1 MTPKR
6 VFRQPVSHGLK
17 VKFFCSG
24 YAALAEEFM
33 NRDTAMNRIKTP
45 PPGPNAR
52 KWSEFHR
59 RYAARSTYHEGFIW
73 DRSKPAIGPFC
84 TDVDGNVILDFVSHV
99 ASSALGYNH
108 PELVR
113 LASTLRS
120 VDPDRYAGCDFIGAW
135 GEDPEKSEIPTPSHL
150 HYKLMEITSQ
160 FGFGSA
166 FFSNSGAEAV
176 ENAIKICYDHK
187 KNNGYGV
194 CFYGAFHGR
203 TLGALSL
210 NRSKKIQRDWFPQI
224 PNIVDFPYC
233 TCQEQPCRCGWMV
246 CCTGKEGMRSRLD
259 HFLDPDIGLVDPEEV
274 AFIIIEP
281 IQGEGGYNV
290 PSMDFMK
297 EIGRLAK
304 KYAIPLISDEIQA
317 GMGRTGKW
325 WAIEHFGI
333 LPDIVTA
340 AKPLRVGATLGRTD
354 LFPQQEYRI
363 SSTWGEGNALSS
375 AIGYTVIEIIQ
386 KENLL
391 DNASRMGIYFLDQ
404 LRKLQRKY
412 SFIHDVR
419 GIGLMDAVEID
430 SRERRDRIIARALEK
445 GLLLLGCGYK
455 VIRFLPPLDVRKR
468 EIDLALDILEE
479 ACKEI

>member
-1 MTPKR
+1 MIRETIS
-6 VFRQPVSHGLK
+6 VTLK
-17 VKFFCSG
+17 TE
-24 YAALAEEFM
+24 L
-33 NRDTAMNRIKTP
+33 
-45 PPGPNAR
+45 PGPNAR
-52 KWSEFHR
+52 KWSAYHR
-59 RYAARSTYHEGFIW
+59 RHAARSTYHRGFVW

-108 PELVR
+108 PDLVDLAAR
-113 LASTLRS
+113 LQP
-120 VDPDRYAGCDFIGAW
+120 VEPDRYAGCDFIGAW

-166 FFSNSGAEAV
+166 FFTNSGAEAV
-176 ENAIKICYDHK
+176 ENAMKICYDHRK
-187 KNNGYGV
+187 SYGYGI
-194 CFYGAFHGR
+194 CFIGAFHGR
-203 TLGALSL
+203 TLGALSV
-210 NRSKKIQRDWFPQI
+210 NRSKTIQRNWFPQI

-233 TCQEQPCRCGWMV
+233 TCKEPPCRCGWMV
-246 CCTGKEGMRSRLD
+246 CCTGKEGVRSRLD
-259 HFLDPDIGLVDPEEV
+259 HFLDPDIGLVDPSEV

-290 PSMDFMK
+290 PSVDFMK
-297 EIGRLAK
+297 EVDRLSK
-304 KYAIPLISDEIQA
+304 KYSIPLISDEIQA

-333 LPDIVTA
+333 KPDIITV
-340 AKPLRVGATLGRTD
+340 AKPLRVGATLGRTE

-375 AIGYTVIEIIQ
+375 AIGYTIIEIIQ

-391 DNASRMGIYFLDQ
+391 DHATRMGDYFLGQ
-404 LRKLQRKY
+404 LRGLQRKY
-412 SFIHDVR
+412 PFLLDVR
-419 GIGLMDAVEID
+419 GIGLMDAVEFD
-430 SRERRDRIIARALEK
+430 SRERRDRVISQAFRR

-455 VIRFLPPLDVRKR
+455 VIRFLPPLDVRRR
-468 EIDLALDILEE
+468 EIDLALEILEA
-479 ACKEI
+479 ACKEA

>member
-1 MTPKR
+1 
-6 VFRQPVSHGLK
+6 
-17 VKFFCSG
+17 
-24 YAALAEEFM
+24 M
-33 NRDTAMNRIKTP
+33 NRESASVAIKTV
-45 PPGPNAR
+45 PPGSNAR

-59 RYAARSTYHEGFIW
+59 RFAARSTYQDFVW
-73 DRSKPAIGPFC
+73 DRSRPAIGPFC

-113 LASTLRS
+113 MAARIQAI
-120 VDPDRYAGCDFIGAW
+120 DPDRYAGCDFIGGW

-187 KNNGYGV
+187 KNYGYGI
-194 CFYGAFHGR
+194 CFTGAFHGR

-210 NRSKKIQRDWFPQI
+210 NRSKKVQRDWFPQI
-224 PNIVDFPYC
+224 PNIADFPYC
-233 TCQEQPCRCGWMV
+233 ACHDRPCQCGWMV
-246 CCTGKEGMRSRLD
+246 CCTGKEGMRSRLE
-259 HFLDPDIGLVDPEEV
+259 HFLDPDIGLVDPGEV
-274 AFIIIEP
+274 AYIIIEP
-281 IQGEGGYNV
+281 IQGEGGYNI
-290 PSMDFMK
+290 PNLDFIQEVDRISK
-297 EIGRLAK
+297 R
-304 KYAIPLISDEIQA
+304 YSIPLISDEVQA

-325 WAIEHFGI
+325 WAIENFGI
-333 LPDIVTA
+333 KPDIITV
-340 AKPLRVGATLGRTD
+340 AKPLRVGATLGRSE
-354 LFPQQEYRI
+354 LFPQQEFRI

-375 AIGYTVIEIIQ
+375 AVGYTVIDVIQ

-391 DNASRMGIYFLDQ
+391 ENASAMGGYFLGGLRGLQ
-404 LRKLQRKY
+404 LKY
-412 SFIHDVR
+412 PFIVDVR

-430 SRERRDRIIARALEK
+430 SRERRDRIIRRAFEQ

-455 VIRFLPPLDVRKR
+455 VVRFLPPLDVRKR
-468 EIDLALDILEE
+468 EIDLALEILEKTFRE
-479 ACKEI
+479 AA

>member
-1 MTPKR
+1 
-6 VFRQPVSHGLK
+6 
-17 VKFFCSG
+17 
-24 YAALAEEFM
+24 M
-33 NRDTAMNRIKTP
+33 NRDTAQTVIKTL
-45 PPGPNAR
+45 PPGPHAQ
-52 KWSEFHR
+52 KWAEFHR
-59 RYAARSTYHEGFIW
+59 RYAARSTYHEEFIW
-73 DRSKPAIGPFC
+73 DRSRPAIGPFC

-99 ASSALGYNH
+99 GSSALGYNH
-108 PELVR
+108 PALVGMAAK
-113 LASTLRS
+113 LKP

-135 GEDPEKSEIPTPSHL
+135 GEDPEKSDIPTPSHL

-187 KNNGYGV
+187 RNYGYGI

-233 TCQEQPCRCGWMV
+233 TCRQRPCTCGWMIS
-246 CCTGKEGMRSRLD
+246 CAGREGWCSRLD
-259 HFLDPDIGLVDPEEV
+259 HYLDPDIGLVDPGEV

-290 PSMDFMK
+290 PGMEFMK
-297 EIGRLAK
+297 EVDRLAK
-304 KYAIPLISDEIQA
+304 KYSIPLIADEIQT
-317 GMGRTGKW
+317 GLGRTGKW

-333 LPDIVTA
+333 QPDIITV
-340 AKPLRVGATLGRTD
+340 AKPLRVGATLGKTD

-375 AIGYTVIEIIQ
+375 AIGYALIEVIQ
-386 KENLL
+386 RENLL
-391 DNASRMGIYFLDQ
+391 DNATRMGNYFLQ
-404 LRKLQRKY
+404 GLRGLQKKY
-412 SFIHDVR
+412 PFIQDVR
-419 GIGLMDAVEID
+419 GIGLMDGIEID
-430 SRERRDRIIARALEK
+430 SRERRDRITRQAFQR

-455 VIRFLPPLDVRKR
+455 TIRFLPPLDVRQR
-468 EIDLALDILEE
+468 EIDLALAILEE
-479 ACKEI
+479 ACKEA

>member
-1 MTPKR
+1 
-6 VFRQPVSHGLK
+6 
-17 VKFFCSG
+17 
-24 YAALAEEFM
+24 M
-33 NRDTAMNRIKTP
+33 NRDTAQIVIKNP

-52 KWSEFHR
+52 RWADFHKK
-59 RYAARSTYHEGFIW
+59 YAARSTYHEGFIW
-73 DRSKPAIGPFC
+73 DRSQPAIGPFC
-84 TDVDGNVILDFVSHV
+84 TDVDGNVFLDFVSHV
-99 ASSALGYNH
+99 AGSALGYNH
-108 PELVR
+108 PDLVR
-113 LASTLRS
+113 VASKLQGI
-120 VDPDRYAGCDFIGAW
+120 DPDRYAGCDFIGAW
-135 GEDPEKSEIPTPSHL
+135 GPDPENTEIPTPSHL

-187 KNNGYGV
+187 KNYGYGV

-224 PNIVDFPYC
+224 PNIIDFPYC
-233 TCQEQPCRCGWMV
+233 TCQDRECTCGWTV

-259 HFLDPDIGLVDPEEV
+259 HFLDPDIGLVDPAEV

-281 IQGEGGYNV
+281 VQGEGGYNL
-290 PSMDFMK
+290 PSLDFIR
-297 EIGRLAK
+297 EVSRLAK
-304 KYAIPLISDEIQA
+304 KHSIPLISDEIQA

-333 LPDIVTA
+333 TPDIITV
-340 AKPLRVGATLGRTD
+340 AKPLRIGATLGKTE

-375 AIGYTVIEIIQ
+375 AIGHTVIEIIQ
-386 KENLL
+386 RDNLL
-391 DNASRMGIYFLDQ
+391 ENATRMGDYFLRQ
-404 LRKLQRKY
+404 LRGLQLKY
-412 SFIHDVR
+412 PFILDVR
-419 GIGLMDAVEID
+419 GLGLMDAVELD
-430 SRERRDRIIARALEK
+430 TRERRDRLVQKAFSR

-468 EIDLALDILEE
+468 EIDLAMEVLEE
-479 ACKEI
+479 ALRELR